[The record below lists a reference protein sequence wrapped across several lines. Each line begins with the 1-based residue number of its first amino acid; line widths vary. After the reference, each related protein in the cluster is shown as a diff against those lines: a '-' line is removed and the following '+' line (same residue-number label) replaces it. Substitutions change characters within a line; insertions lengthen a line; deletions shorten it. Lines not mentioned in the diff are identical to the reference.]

1 MWYWEIRL
9 RHFLTKSN
17 PLYRLRLASQLS
29 LALSMA
35 AFLAVITISVFM
47 AWNLRAGFAD
57 YLQHQD
63 EAYLEQFAHLAAKQ
77 YTNNDNINQ
86 FNIRKILAALAQ
98 ANGIDAQV
106 NERVP
111 PPHKG
116 ERSPPNRPA
125 PPQHDGSRF
134 GDRVAIYSI
143 DGEHLQGPLLIFAN
157 DKSYIQQPI
166 MVKGKTLAYVRLLLA
181 KPATDSIEMQFLQ
194 RQYGGILLISLTLI
208 IIALVVA
215 RLLSRYWV
223 APLLAIQQ
231 ASQRIAQGE
240 FDVRLTNTR
249 HDEIGDVMH
258 NLNTMALELQQLDTN
273 RRHWIANISHELRTP
288 LSVLRGETEAM
299 LDGVRPLTLQAIQS
313 LHEDILC
320 LGRLVDDLHLLSM
333 ADVGAFPCYITQVDV
348 KTALNHTLER
358 FKPKAERQQMH
369 VIINNKLPNT
379 CDAQWDYTRIEQLL
393 NNVLDNSLLYSDK
406 KGMIEISLYL
416 DEPHQLKIVIEDSPP
431 HVPDEALT
439 QIFNPLFRLDR
450 ARTRQSTGSG
460 LGLAICSAIVKAHHG
475 NIWAAASKHGGLA
488 IHIQLPLNMEQTA

>member
-1 MWYWEIRL
+1 M
-9 RHFLTKSN
+9 
-17 PLYRLRLASQLS
+17 
-29 LALSMA
+29 
-35 AFLAVITISVFM
+35 
-47 AWNLRAGFAD
+47 
-57 YLQHQD
+57 
-63 EAYLEQFAHLAAKQ
+63 
-77 YTNNDNINQ
+77 
-86 FNIRKILAALAQ
+86 
-98 ANGIDAQV
+98 
-106 NERVP
+106 
-111 PPHKG
+111 
-116 ERSPPNRPA
+116 
-125 PPQHDGSRF
+125 
-134 GDRVAIYSI
+134 
-143 DGEHLQGPLLIFAN
+143 
-157 DKSYIQQPI
+157 
-166 MVKGKTLAYVRLLLA
+166 
-181 KPATDSIEMQFLQ
+181 
-194 RQYGGILLISLTLI
+194 
-208 IIALVVA
+208 
-215 RLLSRYWV
+215 
-223 APLLAIQQ
+223 AIQQ

-475 NIWAAASKHGGLA
+475 NIWAAAK
-488 IHIQLPLNMEQTA
+488 NMAD